1 MFSRLNK
8 AFCYISLF
16 FILFCQSNFV
26 LAKTDINEP
35 VRVLISDSGFS
46 HKNLSMTSSKPYFIL
61 VDGQLIL
68 NPIGETTFT
77 NTNCFIQI
85 KNETGSVSIP
95 ANKKIIIKPDKNELI
110 TFTSIKKNGTLA
122 RYKGDFE
129 ITGQDTDKLRVINIV
144 NLEDYL
150 KGVVPNEMPVHFGL
164 EALKAQAVAARGYV
178 FRENVSNDFDVYDS
192 VSSQVYRG
200 ENSRKA
206 VSDMAVNQTSGQ
218 FALYND
224 KIILSLYSSTSG
236 GATENYENVFST
248 KMGNSTHFPSNPV
261 PYLKSVKDYPD
272 ELNLTKNED
281 AEKFY
286 TQSPKS
292 FDINSPLYRWHYSWT
307 KDELEQILTK
317 NLIKYKSEFIKP
329 NLTSAK
335 DFGELKNIEVIKR
348 GQSGKAMYVKITTS
362 KGMFYIAKEIMI
374 RKIFEYNKKWLPS
387 ANVVFKPVLDNKNNL
402 TGFQVFGGGYGHG
415 VGMSQFGAGFM
426 AQNGYSY
433 KNILQHYYKGISI
446 ATFPVTC
453 ENKKLTDCKIDF
465 YTQSTRADL
474 VIIAEAKSPMLTF
487 NINGEKLSVK
497 ASGKSRFD
505 IEKYLKKG
513 LNNIYLEEINHDL
526 FGFSTVNNLKF
537 YVELEGANE

>member
-1 MFSRLNK
+1 MPNLSF
-8 AFCYISLF
+8 
-16 FILFCQSNFV
+16 
-26 LAKTDINEP
+26 AKTDINEP
-35 VRVLISDSGFS
+35 VRVLISDSSFS
-46 HKNLSMTSSKPYFIL
+46 HKYLSISSQKPYFIL
-61 VDGQLIL
+61 VDGQLVL
-68 NPIGETTFT
+68 NPIGETTFN

-85 KNETGSVSIP
+85 RNETGSISIP
-95 ANKKIIIKPDKNELI
+95 SNKKIIVKAEKEELI
-110 TFTSIKKNGTLA
+110 TFNSLKKNGLPA
-122 RYKGDFE
+122 KYKGDLE
-129 ITGQDTDKLRVINIV
+129 ITGQDEDKIRIINIV
-144 NLEDYL
+144 DLEDYL

-178 FRENVSNDFDVYDS
+178 FRENVSKDFDVYDS
-192 VSSQVYRG
+192 ISSQVYRG

-206 VSDMAVNQTSGQ
+206 ISDMAVNQTKGQ

-224 KIILSLYSSTSG
+224 KIILSLYSSTAG

-261 PYLKSVKDYPD
+261 PYLKSVKDYPTD
-272 ELNLTKNED
+272 FNLSKNED

-286 TQSPKS
+286 TQSPQS
-292 FDINSPLYRWHYSWT
+292 FDIKSPMYRWNYNWT
-307 KDELEQILTK
+307 KEELEQILAK
-317 NLIKYKSEFIKP
+317 NLIRYKSEFIKP

-335 DFGELKNIEVIKR
+335 DFGELKNIEVVKR
-348 GQSGKAMYVKITTS
+348 GQSGKAMYVRITTS
-362 KGMFYIAKEIMI
+362 KGIFYIAKEIMI

-387 ANVVFKPVLDNKNNL
+387 GNVVFKPVIDSKNKL

-433 KNILQHYYKGISI
+433 KNILQHYYKGVSI
-446 ATFPVTC
+446 ATFPVNC
-453 ENKKLTDCKIDF
+453 ENKKLSECKLNF
-465 YTQSTRADL
+465 YTQNTRADL
-474 VIIAEAKSPMLTF
+474 VIIAETKSPMLTF
-487 NINGEKLSVK
+487 NINGQKLSVK

-505 IEKYLKKG
+505 IEKYLKNG
-513 LNNIYLEEINHDL
+513 LNTISIEEINHDL

>member
-1 MFSRLNK
+1 
-8 AFCYISLF
+8 
-16 FILFCQSNFV
+16 
-26 LAKTDINEP
+26 
-35 VRVLISDSGFS
+35 
-46 HKNLSMTSSKPYFIL
+46 
-61 VDGQLIL
+61 
-68 NPIGETTFT
+68 
-77 NTNCFIQI
+77 
-85 KNETGSVSIP
+85 
-95 ANKKIIIKPDKNELI
+95 
-110 TFTSIKKNGTLA
+110 
-122 RYKGDFE
+122 
-129 ITGQDTDKLRVINIV
+129 
-144 NLEDYL
+144 
-150 KGVVPNEMPVHFGL
+150 
-164 EALKAQAVAARGYV
+164 
-178 FRENVSNDFDVYDS
+178 
-192 VSSQVYRG
+192 
-200 ENSRKA
+200 
-206 VSDMAVNQTSGQ
+206 
-218 FALYND
+218 
-224 KIILSLYSSTSG
+224 
-236 GATENYENVFST
+236 
-248 KMGNSTHFPSNPV
+248 
-261 PYLKSVKDYPD
+261 
-272 ELNLTKNED
+272 
-281 AEKFY
+281 
-286 TQSPKS
+286 
-292 FDINSPLYRWHYSWT
+292 
-307 KDELEQILTK
+307 
-317 NLIKYKSEFIKP
+317 
-329 NLTSAK
+329 
-335 DFGELKNIEVIKR
+335 
-348 GQSGKAMYVKITTS
+348 MYVKITTS